1 LKLSE
6 KEAMAHI
13 NASIVRANVS
23 NTFALYT
30 NECIVSM
37 SFIQEES
44 YYFDTSSSSAIAI
57 FPSSSSLLFCWIELI
72 SQCVCGFWS
81 EIKEAFCFFE
91 RRRRN
96 RVSWVFW
103 CIWLASARLLCRG
116 PLCLHGNFRQAS
128 FIWANYSI
136 IPVPC
141 YFDWLS
147 PYIVYLMYWVPL
159 LSIISAR
166 ALHLYPFETSS
177 LGKS

>member
-116 PLCLHGNFRQAS
+116 LFAYMAILGRHHLSGLITVSSLYHATLIDWAPIL
-128 FIWANYSI
+128 FIWCIESLYYLLYLQGPSI
-136 IPVPC
+136 
-141 YFDWLS
+141 
-147 PYIVYLMYWVPL
+147 YI
-159 LSIISAR
+159 
-166 ALHLYPFETSS
+166 HLRRQV
-177 LGKS
+177 